1 MLPASGKQRVLAAL
15 DEQIA
20 RFSEYDDIT
29 AVYRAH
35 RAFVERG
42 SSDTAEA
49 AALARWFATVRGELV
64 DCILDDLNNVQ
75 LLSWTFDDT
84 FPYSIG
90 IGIFVQYPADIP
102 LPRCRE
108 YLRAMLQQHIAAA
121 HPYVCVDVRAAT
133 PTLGESVTYTIY
145 ATD

>member
-20 RFSEYDDIT
+20 RYSGEIGDICRMQRA
-29 AVYRAH
+29 AVECGGNA
-35 RAFVERG
+35 V
-42 SSDTAEA
+42 TAEA
-49 AALARWFATVRGELV
+49 VALAQWFATVRGELV
-64 DCILDDLNNVQ
+64 DCILDDLNNAR
-75 LLSWTFDDT
+75 LLSWTFVAT

-90 IGIFVQYPADIP
+90 IGNFVQYPADIP

-108 YLRAMLQQHIAAA
+108 YLRAMLQKHIVAA
-121 HPYVCVDVRAAT
+121 HPYVCVDVCAAT
-133 PTLGESVTYTIY
+133 PTLGESVTYAIY